1 MASIATVHI
10 ATAYVVVAYIAVA
23 YQHPV
28 PVYPGY
34 ARAYT
39 HVYAC
44 LCTCPPRFTRTG
56 RRKHELGVADQDGR
70 EEHETGTSGKK
81 NKRRARSGMCVLC
94 WRVPGHGNAHACAGR
109 RVAARM
115 SVPTVCAKRA
125 RRRVLRHVQR
135 RARNHACAELSH
147 GGFPHTKPASP
158 CVRVRCAWLVSS
170 CHNGHQCGRRRDF
183 TAQRTLSRACVRL
196 GTGKNTRGRPM
207 LKQLRSYAIQV
218 DALDG

>member
-81 NKRRARSGMCVLC
+81 KQKARPFRHVCIVL
-94 WRVPGHGNAHACAGR
+94 ACAWTWKCACMRRQARGR
-109 RVAARM
+109 THVSAHRVRE
-115 SVPTVCAKRA
+115 
-125 RRRVLRHVQR
+125 
-135 RARNHACAELSH
+135 ACA
-147 GGFPHTKPASP
+147 
-158 CVRVRCAWLVSS
+158 
-170 CHNGHQCGRRRDF
+170 
-183 TAQRTLSRACVRL
+183 
-196 GTGKNTRGRPM
+196 
-207 LKQLRSYAIQV
+207 
-218 DALDG
+218 